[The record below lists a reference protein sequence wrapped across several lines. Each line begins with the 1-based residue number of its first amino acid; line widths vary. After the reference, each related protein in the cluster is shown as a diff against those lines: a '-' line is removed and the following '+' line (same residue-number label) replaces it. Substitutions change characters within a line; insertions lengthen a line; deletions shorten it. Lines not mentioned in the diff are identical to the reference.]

1 MVVFNFTDEGI
12 SGTKEIVK
20 IQKTMRGRKKSKGPT
35 QAELELLQ
43 LLWRRGPSTVRD
55 LHEEVR
61 KKSEVGYTTVLKFLQ
76 IMLVK
81 GLVTRTDDVRPHVY
95 TAKASS
101 DESRT
106 NLLKDMIER
115 GFGGSAKELLMHA
128 LGTQPVTPED
138 LAELRREIE
147 AMEKEK

>member
-1 MVVFNFTDEGI
+1 
-12 SGTKEIVK
+12 
-20 IQKTMRGRKKSKGPT
+20 MRGRRKSKGPT

-55 LHEEVR
+55 LHEEVL

-76 IMLVK
+76 IMLTK
-81 GLVTRTDDVRPHVY
+81 GLVTRADEVRPHIY

-101 DESRT
+101 DESKT
-106 NLLKDMIER
+106 NLLKDIIER

-128 LGTQPVTPED
+128 LGTQAVTAED
-138 LAELRREIE
+138 LAEVRREIE
-147 AMEKEK
+147 AMEKEQ